1 MGGEKLAGLR
11 TFPHLP
17 RDVLASGERT
27 PLTVEM
33 VREREMGD
41 HSSRQGKV

>member
-1 MGGEKLAGLR
+1 MGGEKLAGPR

-17 RDVLASGERT
+17 HDVLASGERT
-27 PLTVEM
+27 PLTVEI

-41 HSSRQGKV
+41 HRSRQDKD